1 MQQYTLEELEKSIED
16 VHQKMKR
23 FYLNQDTTTCFL
35 LGLTG
40 SGKSTFTNYILGANL
55 AYKKGKRANWEIVN
69 EEPGENYPEIGNTT
83 TSCTVTPST
92 FMIEGMCIVDP
103 AGFLDTKGVIQEII
117 NSYAN
122 AKMFPKYGRVKLLIV
137 IEQSSL
143 FSAKGGGLVDVAV
156 RLREL
161 FPRDFSNLV
170 HSIMIVV
177 SKVNPDDI

>member
-55 AYKKGKRANWEIVN
+55 TYKKKLAKWEIVN
-69 EEPGENYPEIGNTT
+69 EESDKKYPEIGNTP

-92 FMIEGMCIVDP
+92 FMTEGMCIVDP

-122 AKMFPKYGRVKLLIV
+122 AKMFQRYGRVKLLIV
-137 IEQSSL
+137 IEQSTFL
-143 FSAKGGGLVDVAV
+143 SARGGGLVDVAV

-161 FPRDFSNLV
+161 FPRDFQNLV